1 MVVGVLVSAIAG
13 GVAGVGMSLGAHH
26 GAAHALASYPLG
38 GLLAV
43 MSFLA
48 MSMLRQGTQASTRR

>member
-13 GVAGVGMSLGAHH
+13 GVAGVGMSLGANH
-26 GAAHALASYPLG
+26 GVAHAIVSYPLG

-43 MSFLA
+43 MTFLA
-48 MSMLRQGTQASTRR
+48 MSLTRQGMQAAPRR